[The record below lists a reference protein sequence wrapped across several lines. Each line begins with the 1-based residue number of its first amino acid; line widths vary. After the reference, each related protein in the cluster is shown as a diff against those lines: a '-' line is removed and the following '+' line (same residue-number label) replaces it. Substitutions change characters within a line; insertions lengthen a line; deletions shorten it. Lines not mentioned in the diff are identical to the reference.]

1 MIAIDRRPAAAR
13 QSDQAFQFIQEFS
26 GFFTPGITV
35 IFLLGLFWKRA
46 TEAGAIAAAVA
57 SVVLSWMYWFDWTAH
72 VPALSALGALDS
84 IPFMNRMICCALVVL
99 SAPASAQAQ
108 APAAA
113 KVTIAE
119 LARPNSNVSIAVEPT
134 LSDGRLIVRI
144 AVQNH
149 SAAAVALGPGNVSI
163 AKAKGGPIALIPL
176 QRLIEEVDIA
186 AGGPATASHAGSAAY
201 DAPILPVNSEGRVDV
216 SGYTGGT
223 SVAPDERCAGRDR
236 PRPASRPSRVMKRT
250 SRSVCSR
257 PRS

>member
-1 MIAIDRRPAAAR
+1 MLRLGSAI
-13 QSDQAFQFIQEFS
+13 
-26 GFFTPGITV
+26 G
-35 IFLLGLFWKRA
+35 
-46 TEAGAIAAAVA
+46 AG
-57 SVVLSWMYWFDWTAH
+57 
-72 VPALSALGALDS
+72 
-84 IPFMNRMICCALVVL
+84 
-99 SAPASAQAQ
+99 SAQAQ

-119 LARPNSNVSIAVEPT
+119 SAGPNSNVSIAVEPT

-223 SVAPDERCAGRDR
+223 SVAPDERLRR
-236 PRPASRPSRVMKRT
+236 
-250 SRSVCSR
+250 SRSSKAGVATISR
-257 PRS
+257 DEADKQIGVLKAAILRILRFRRSRSPPGKSSASH